1 MTSTASGQWLS
12 KNPGT
17 ARPPERPLITC
28 VWNRLQRSNRDD
40 GGPHLSSS
48 MSSEFAQKSIHTCE
62 GAAAQSPR
70 TLPISGEGRQSPPGC
85 NDLKDRMT
93 LQCPGLPFTEP
104 PSLEIQG
111 HTLKSWTS
119 IAIDVCLE
127 KRRPLTAVSYQY
139 LVYYLAYYLEYDD
152 IPSRDRHRGRLDT
165 VNNHR
170 LHYCIC
176 DVIGARRH
184 TRQGTSLVLT
194 CFTERGV
201 PFWTG

>member
-1 MTSTASGQWLS
+1 M
-12 KNPGT
+12 
-17 ARPPERPLITC
+17 
-28 VWNRLQRSNRDD
+28 
-40 GGPHLSSS
+40 
-48 MSSEFAQKSIHTCE
+48 
-62 GAAAQSPR
+62 
-70 TLPISGEGRQSPPGC
+70 
-85 NDLKDRMT
+85 
-93 LQCPGLPFTEP
+93 
-104 PSLEIQG
+104 
-111 HTLKSWTS
+111 
-119 IAIDVCLE
+119 CLE

-194 CFTERGV
+194 GFMERGV
-201 PFWTG
+201 PFWLGECHEAHCHRNCTKNFAVDMYVFEHRYTYVCIYIMGIFGTQKYVYNNFRRDGGQSSWTVWHNDCPRIT